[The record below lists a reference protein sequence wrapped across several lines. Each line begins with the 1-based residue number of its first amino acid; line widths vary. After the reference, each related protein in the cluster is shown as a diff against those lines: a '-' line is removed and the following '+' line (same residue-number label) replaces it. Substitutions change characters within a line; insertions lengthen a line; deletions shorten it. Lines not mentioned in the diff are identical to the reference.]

1 MTPKTANLSAHHY
14 LQNACSELGFSA
26 MDTSLMM
33 QPSREIKIQIPIRKD
48 DGSIACY
55 TGYRVQHHNSLGPY
69 KGGLRFH
76 PTVDEDEVRVLAT
89 LMSLKTALV
98 EVPLGGAKG
107 GVDCDPSLLSPREL
121 EMVSR
126 RYIQKIHKSIGP
138 NQDIPAPD
146 VGTNAQVMAWM
157 QEEYSKIYG
166 YSPAAVTGKPLP
178 LGGSPGREEA
188 TGYGVAIIME
198 QYAKERGETLE
209 NQRVAIQGFG
219 NVGSYAARF
228 LYNLGAKIV
237 AVSDSRGGIYQED
250 GLNIPEVVA
259 HKQLTGKLSGMS
271 GVIELSSEELLEL
284 KCDYLIPA
292 ALGNAIDEENAG
304 KIKAR
309 CIVEAANSP
318 ITPFANEILQANGIT
333 IVPDILANAGGVIVS
348 YFEWVQNLQFYS
360 WGLETVRQRL
370 RNKLITASRQVCQL
384 TNEKGISPREAS
396 YQIAVSRL
404 HEAFFLSGI

>member
-1 MTPKTANLSAHHY
+1 MI
-14 LQNACSELGFSA
+14 
-26 MDTSLMM
+26 
-33 QPSREIKIQIPIRKD
+33 QPSREIKVQIPIRKD
-48 DGSIACY
+48 DGSIASY
-55 TGYRVQHHNSLGPY
+55 TGYRIQHHNSLGPY

-76 PTVDEDEVRVLAT
+76 PSVDEEEVKALAT

-98 EVPLGGAKG
+98 EIPLGGAKG
-107 GVDCDPSLLSPREL
+107 GVNCDPSLLSPREL

-146 VGTNAQVMAWM
+146 VGTNAQIMAWM

-166 YSPAAVTGKPLP
+166 YSPAAVTGKPLR

-198 QYAKERGETLE
+198 QYVKEIGETLE
-209 NQRVAIQGFG
+209 NRRIVIQGFG
-219 NVGSYAARF
+219 NVGTYAARF
-228 LYNLGAKIV
+228 LSSLGAKII
-237 AVSDSRGGIYQED
+237 AVSDSRSGIYQAD
-250 GLNIPEVVA
+250 GLNIAEVIE
-259 HKQLTGKLSGMS
+259 HKQLTGKLIGMKETT
-271 GVIELSSEELLEL
+271 ELSNEELLEL
-284 KCDYLIPA
+284 DCDYLIPA
-292 ALGNAIDEENAG
+292 ALGDTICEDNAG

-333 IVPDILANAGGVIVS
+333 IVPDILANSGGVIVS

-370 RNKLITASRQVCQL
+370 RSKLITASRQVCQL
-384 TNEKGISPREAS
+384 ANEKEISLRDAS
-396 YQIAVSRL
+396 YQLAVSRL